1 MVPTRQNLPHCGVK
15 LSILAKT
22 EAPVAIKGC
31 RGFLSRR
38 ESQTMKLK
46 LLIAGAARKAKA

>member
-1 MVPTRQNLPHCGVK
+1 MVPTRQNLPYCGVK